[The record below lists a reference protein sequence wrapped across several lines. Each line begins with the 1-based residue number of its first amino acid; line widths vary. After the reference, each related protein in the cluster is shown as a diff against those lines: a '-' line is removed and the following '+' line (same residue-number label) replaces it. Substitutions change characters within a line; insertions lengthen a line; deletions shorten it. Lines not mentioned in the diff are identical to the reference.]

1 MKIWTRPK
9 KTTAKSNS
17 NSSMASRMSSL
28 VPNGTAWAN
37 YVISDTLVEKIPIR
51 ILICHGWNPYS
62 CNWNSKN
69 LSKTLIR
76 SSINIDKP
84 LWNRVKIRSS
94 KFENLSSLSSAYNG
108 RYRVKDECII
118 SPDWV
123 AEIEGGF
130 EQSFS
135 WLSMSLW
142 NNAKSQGIIGR
153 AIALPALPM
162 AGPLILLAIREFK
175 KRFRETFCKMF
186 R

>member
-76 SSINIDKP
+76 SSINIDMNFCAQIFYWKMIGCGLGCCLHWFLARRDCP
-84 LWNRVKIRSS
+84 Q
-94 KFENLSSLSSAYNG
+94 
-108 RYRVKDECII
+108 C
-118 SPDWV
+118 
-123 AEIEGGF
+123 
-130 EQSFS
+130 
-135 WLSMSLW
+135 
-142 NNAKSQGIIGR
+142 KSVIGR
-153 AIALPALPM
+153 QTW
-162 AGPLILLAIREFK
+162 ILKYINRIF
-175 KRFRETFCKMF
+175 FHQ
-186 R
+186 